1 LHGEAAAAPAVNVAA
16 TRSRQEAALRYV
28 LSLAIYIAA
37 GFAEIA
43 GCFSFWLWLK
53 EGRSPLYAIPG
64 VTALVLFAGLLTRI
78 DSETAGRAYAA
89 YGGVY
94 ITASL
99 LWLRLV
105 EGRTPD
111 RWEIL
116 GGLICLGGAG
126 LILFAPRAG

>member
-1 LHGEAAAAPAVNVAA
+1 LDNASSLTHAKPLEPAFGI
-16 TRSRQEAALRYV
+16 TTLRYA
-28 LSLAIYIAA
+28 LTLAIYIAA

-53 EGRSPLYAIPG
+53 EGRSPVYVLPG
-64 VTALVLFAGLLTRI
+64 VAALVLFALLLTRI
-78 DSETAGRAYAA
+78 DSATAGRAYAA

-111 RWEIL
+111 RWEVV
-116 GGLICLGGAG
+116 GGLICLCGAG
-126 LILFAPRAG
+126 LILFGPRAA

>member
-1 LHGEAAAAPAVNVAA
+1 MHTLLP
-16 TRSRQEAALRYV
+16 LRYL
-28 LSLAIYIAA
+28 LSLAIYLAA

-43 GCFSFWLWLK
+43 GCFTFWLWLK
-53 EGRSPLYAIPG
+53 AGRSPLWLLPG
-64 VTALVLFAGLLTRI
+64 VALLVLFAGLLTRI
-78 DSETAGRAYAA
+78 DSATAGRAYAA

-111 RWEIL
+111 RWEMV
-116 GGLICLGGAG
+116 GALICLGGAG
-126 LILFAPRAG
+126 LILFAPRTG